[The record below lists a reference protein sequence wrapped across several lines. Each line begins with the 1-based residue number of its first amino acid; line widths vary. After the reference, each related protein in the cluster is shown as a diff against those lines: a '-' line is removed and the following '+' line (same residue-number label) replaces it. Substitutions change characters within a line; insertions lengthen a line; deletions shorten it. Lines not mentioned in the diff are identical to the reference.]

1 VEYKYF
7 ILSYKYKISSKRLYN
22 HVSMQEKGNL
32 SYNLL
37 IKTLKGDLFD
47 KKLVFFKI
55 SSLEIMNTLSLDT
68 LA

>member
-1 VEYKYF
+1 
-7 ILSYKYKISSKRLYN
+7 
-22 HVSMQEKGNL
+22 MQEKGNL